1 MRRQSLIEKLEKEL
15 EIVKS
20 RHESAIQEIGRLE
33 SRIQTQQVDSKNDNE
48 ILNSEV
54 LSFLKNNNLTFQN

>member
-1 MRRQSLIEKLEKEL
+1 MMRRQSLVEKLEKEL

-20 RHESAIQEIGRLE
+20 RHESAIQDIGRLE
-33 SRIQTQQVDSKNDNE
+33 SRLQTQQVDSKNDSE

-54 LSFLKNNNLTFQN
+54 ILLDRNL